1 MMRLQGDLEKIK
13 GLRIGIVTS
22 RFNAEITER
31 LEQGAVNRLKELGV
45 DEDQV
50 IATRVPGALEIPLA
64 VQALLKQG
72 CDGVVALGA
81 VIRGETS
88 HYDSVCEGAERG
100 CSHLQIKFKKPVA
113 FGVLTTE
120 NKEQA
125 LARSGG
131 AKGDKGAE
139 AVDVVIE
146 MTNLLKQIR
155 EIKKTSKSKEKINV
169 Q

>member
-1 MMRLQGDLEKIK
+1 MIQLQGELTDISFLC
-13 GLRIGIVTS
+13 IGVVTS
-22 RFNAEITER
+22 CFNAEVTER
-31 LEQGAVNRLKELGV
+31 LEQGAFKRLKELEV
-45 DEDQV
+45 ADKQI

-64 VQALLKQG
+64 TQALFEQG

-88 HYDSVCEGAERG
+88 HYDSVCEGVERG
-100 CSHLQIKFKKPVA
+100 CSYLQTKYKKPVA

-131 AKGDKGAE
+131 VKGNKGVE
-139 AVDVVIE
+139 VVNVVIE
-146 MTNLLKQIR
+146 MMSLLKQVR
-155 EIKKTSKSKEKINV
+155 EIKKKA
-169 Q
+169 